1 VFYSTETSIRNNTFK
16 ENIKNFDNI
25 QDKLKTSNL
34 VNLFI
39 FFCNQRQF
47 LNKKIVNF
55 FFHIVFLS
63 VKRST
68 FIKQMSVEKKKFLPS
83 HKALVLFSR
92 FVHFV
97 ISFSNNIFR
106 KNSEI
111 FFSEKKNLT
120 QFLLYYKSVYYSI
133 FLNENYKNFNSLAQF
148 NFALYSN
155 YLVYSIFYFLRL
167 YIQNLQDLELKE
179 IGKKND
185 FFLPFQF
192 DINRSQTFYADKVF
206 VNDFLRNK
214 TVIALEKNIY
224 LSALC
229 CSRMN
234 FKTLEDGQLSILLN
248 NIRSIYR
255 FKDQR
260 KNSLLIL
267 NKLIKQVI
275 PLSKIIYQRRG
286 RSLIPLMTFVY
297 SSDIRNSLGLKH
309 ILKESNK
316 IQGFGLN
323 SYENK
328 LLIYLLDI
336 LISKHKNDLIYQFE
350 QDSDTRKEAYNRGYF
365 FKTLKAQSKRTQ

>member
-1 VFYSTETSIRNNTFK
+1 MLK
-16 ENIKNFDNI
+16 KNIKNFDDTK
-25 QDKLKTSNL
+25 DKLKTSNIA
-34 VNLFI
+34 NLFI

-47 LNKKIVNF
+47 LNKKVVNF

-63 VKRST
+63 VKKSKFLKQT
-68 FIKQMSVEKKKFLPS
+68 FLEEKKLLSSYKVSVF
-83 HKALVLFSR
+83 FFR
-92 FVHFV
+92 FVYFV
-97 ISFSNNIFR
+97 INFSNNIFK

-111 FFSEKKNLT
+111 FFPEKKNLT
-120 QFLLYYKSVYYSI
+120 QFLIYYKSVYYTV
-133 FLNENYKNFNSLAQF
+133 FLNENYKNLNLLIQF
-148 NFALYSN
+148 NFKLYSN
-155 YLVYSIFYFLRL
+155 YLVYSIFYFLRV

-179 IGKKND
+179 IGKKID
-185 FFLPFQF
+185 YFLPLDF
-192 DINRSQTFYADKVF
+192 DANISQVFYVDKVF
-206 VNDFLRNK
+206 VKDFSSNQK
-214 TVIALEKNIY
+214 AIVVDKNIY

-229 CSRMN
+229 SSRMN

-255 FKDQR
+255 LKKKR

-297 SSDIRNSLGLKH
+297 SSDIRNSLGLKY

-336 LISKHKNDLIYQFE
+336 LIFKHKNDLIYQFE
-350 QDSDTRKEAYNRGYF
+350 QDSEIRKEAYNRGYF
-365 FKTLKAQSKRTQ
+365 IKTLKAQSKTTN